1 MLSQLLRPFSVS
13 ADSIL
18 MAQSTVDLASLF
30 DIAMNAVSN
39 NRDQLNS
46 IDETNHPDHGDN
58 VAHNLGIVKSAL
70 ESQQSQNPSD
80 ALRLAAQQLSEQGRG
95 STAPQYAQGLQQ
107 AVNHFQGQQSLSND
121 DMGLLLHSM
130 LGAGTGSQATAQPGG
145 MSGML
150 GMLSGQTQQPAS
162 GGSDLVS
169 KLAPAAMEFMRA
181 KASGSSTQSAAMQ
194 AAMKAMVGGNPL
206 QASTPGGASGGLIAQ
221 SIMKS
226 LLG

>member
-1 MLSQLLRPFSVS
+1 MS
-13 ADSIL
+13 
-18 MAQSTVDLASLF
+18 QSTPDLAKLF
-30 DIAMNAVSN
+30 GVALNAVSS

-46 IDETNHPDHGDN
+46 MDESNHPNHGDN
-58 VAHNLGIVKSAL
+58 VTHNLGIIKSTL

-80 ALRLAAQQLSEQGRG
+80 ALRIAAQRLSEQGRG

-107 AVNHFQGQQSLSND
+107 AATHFQGQQNLNND

-130 LGAGTGSQATAQPGG
+130 LGATGSQAPPQPSG

-150 GMLSGQTQQPAS
+150 GMLSGQTQQTAP
-162 GGSDLVS
+162 GGNDLVS

-181 KASGSSTQSAAMQ
+181 KASGSDTKSAAMQ
-194 AAMKAMVGGNPL
+194 AAMRAMMGGNPL
-206 QASTPGGASGGLIAQ
+206 QASTPGGASGGIIAQ

-226 LLG
+226 LMG

>member
-1 MLSQLLRPFSVS
+1 
-13 ADSIL
+13 
-18 MAQSTVDLASLF
+18 MAQSTVDLANLF
-30 DIAMNAVSN
+30 GIAMNAVTS
-39 NRDQLNS
+39 NRDQLNTM
-46 IDETNHPDHGDN
+46 DETNHPDHGDN

-95 STAPQYAQGLQQ
+95 STAPQYSQGLQQ
-107 AVNHFQGQQSLSND
+107 AANHFQGQQSLSND

-130 LGAGTGSQATAQPGG
+130 LGTPAGSQATAQPGG

-150 GMLSGQTQQPAS
+150 GMLSGQTQQTAP
-162 GGSDLVS
+162 GGDLVS

-181 KASGSSTQSAAMQ
+181 KASGSDTKSAAMQ
-194 AAMKAMVGGNPL
+194 AAMRAMTGGNPL

-226 LLG
+226 LMGQ

>member
-1 MLSQLLRPFSVS
+1 MV
-13 ADSIL
+13 
-18 MAQSTVDLASLF
+18 QSTVDLASLF
-30 DIAMNAVSN
+30 GVALNAVSS

-46 IDETNHPDHGDN
+46 MDETNHPDHGDN

-80 ALRLAAQQLSEQGRG
+80 ALRLAAQKLSEQGRG

-107 AVNHFQGQQSLSND
+107 AATHFQGQQSLSND

-130 LGAGTGSQATAQPGG
+130 LGAATGSQATAQPGG
-145 MSGML
+145 MPGML
-150 GMLSGQTQQPAS
+150 GMLSGQTQPTVP

-181 KASGSSTQSAAMQ
+181 KASGADTKSAAMQ
-194 AAMKAMVGGNPL
+194 AAMRAMMGGNPL
-206 QASTPGGASGGLIAQ
+206 QATTPGGASGGLIAQ

-226 LLG
+226 LMGQ

>member
-1 MLSQLLRPFSVS
+1 
-13 ADSIL
+13 
-18 MAQSTVDLASLF
+18 
-30 DIAMNAVSN
+30 MNEINS

-46 IDETNHPDHGDN
+46 MDETNHPDHGDN
-58 VAHNLGIVKSAL
+58 VAHNLGLVKSAL

-80 ALRLAAQQLSEQGRG
+80 ALRVAAQTLSEQGRG

-107 AVNHFQGQQSLSND
+107 AANHFQGQQSLCND
-121 DMGLLLHSM
+121 DVGLLLHSM
-130 LGAGTGSQATAQPGG
+130 LGGAVGSQAPAQPSG

-150 GMLSGQTQQPAS
+150 GMLTGPSQQAAPS
-162 GGSDLVS
+162 GGDLVS
-169 KLAPAAMEFMRA
+169 KLAPAAMAFMSA
-181 KASGSSTQSAAMQ
+181 KATGSSTQSAAMQ
-194 AAMKAMVGGNPL
+194 AAMKAMMGGNPL